1 MNKKSRILVTGG
13 CGFIPSHLID
23 KLVEEGFNNILSID
37 NLMGAN
43 ANFSKNEH
51 CEYQYAD
58 IANYKFL
65 DTLFEEEKFDYVFH
79 LAANANV
86 PYSSKFPE
94 VDFSSNALGT
104 FNILN
109 LCVKYNVKKILFA
122 STAAIY
128 GEPAYTPMDEKHELL
143 PRSNYGVTKLY
154 GEKLGLAYEKT
165 YDLDF
170 TGIRIFNT
178 YGPRQSRYVLYDLI
192 RKLSANNKQLEVL
205 GTGEQIRDYSYISD
219 TVNAFFMAFTNP
231 KSRGKIYNVSGGKQT
246 SIKELVAKICEELN
260 IDPEISY
267 TNQSWKGDISNMT
280 GSIDFIKQD
289 LGFEPKI
296 DLKKGL
302 KLSIEWFKHNN
313 LI

>member
-1 MNKKSRILVTGG
+1 MDKKSRILVTGG

-23 KLVEEGFNNILSID
+23 RLVDEGFNNVLSID
-37 NLMGAN
+37 NMMGAK
-43 ANFSKNEH
+43 ADFSKNND
-51 CEYQYAD
+51 CEYQYGD
-58 IANYKFL
+58 ISNYKYL
-65 DTLFEEEKFDYVFH
+65 ETLFAEEKFDYVFH

-86 PYSSKFPE
+86 PFSSKFPE
-94 VDFSSNALGT
+94 VDFSSNAIGT

-109 LCVKYNVKKILFA
+109 LCVKHNIKKVLFA

-128 GEPAYTPMDEKHELL
+128 GEPSYTPMDEAHQLL

-178 YGPRQSRYVLYDLI
+178 YGPRQTRYVLFDLI
-192 RKLSANNKQLEVL
+192 RKLSANTKQLEVL

-219 TVNAFFMAFTNP
+219 TVNAFYLAFTNP
-231 KSRGKIYNVSGGKQT
+231 ESRGKIYNVSGGKQT
-246 SIKELVAKICEELN
+246 SIKELVSKISEELK
-260 IDPEISY
+260 IDPEIHY
-267 TNQSWKGDISNMT
+267 TNESWKGDISNMT
-280 GSIDFIKQD
+280 GSIDFIKKD

-296 DLKKGL
+296 DLNTGL
-302 KLSIEWFKHNN
+302 KLSIEWFKKNN
-313 LI
+313 FI